1 MKLQILTATLLSA
14 ILFTACQ
21 QKKLP
26 YIGEP
31 DIISK
36 TVDGKQIE
44 EVIYPTIPDFS
55 FTNQDG
61 EIVTGKAMDGK
72 IYVADFF
79 FTTCPTICPIMKKN
93 MLDVYKKYKDNPDVS
108 ILSHSIDPDHDSV
121 AILKKYADDLG
132 VSGTKWQFVTGDREK
147 IYDIGQ
153 KHYLVS
159 AREDP
164 NEPGGYLHSGHFVL
178 IDKNKHIRGM
188 YDGTTE
194 EGTKELI
201 EDIEVLLKDEWWK
214 NIGASYLLR

>member
-1 MKLQILTATLLSA
+1 MKNSFNFLILLAT
-14 ILFTACQ
+14 ILIIACQ
-21 QKKLP
+21 PKKLP
-26 YIGEP
+26 YLGES
-31 DIISK
+31 DTVIK
-36 TVDGKQIE
+36 TVDGKQVE
-44 EVIYPTIPDFS
+44 EIIYPKIPDFA
-55 FTNQDG
+55 FINQEG
-61 EIVTGKAMDGK
+61 ETVTGKSMDGK
-72 IYVADFF
+72 VYVADFF
-79 FTTCPTICPIMKKN
+79 FTTCPTICPVMKKN
-93 MLDVYKKYKDNPDVS
+93 MLNVYKKFKDNADVS

-194 EGTKELI
+194 EGTKQLI
-201 EDIEVLLKDEWWK
+201 EDIEVLLQNE
-214 NIGASYLLR
+214 